1 MYLITVYTK
10 HHKRALIHSLGD
22 NSGVVRGKE
31 GVKEGEGKERGKR
44 NLSNGKCV
52 TIKPSTLEL
61 PDGLTNRLI
70 QTYVFNREVHINRLS
85 LVFK

>member
-1 MYLITVYTK
+1 M
-10 HHKRALIHSLGD
+10 
-22 NSGVVRGKE
+22 
-31 GVKEGEGKERGKR
+31 KEGEGKERGKR

-70 QTYVFNREVHINRLS
+70 QTYVF
-85 LVFK
+85 K